1 MSAKPVST
9 CSSVSHASAIFA
21 YVPSRLGINVKKG
34 KDNMVKLIVA
44 LNAFLHYFANMLYFR
59 VF

>member
-21 YVPSRLGINVKKG
+21 YVPSGLGVNVKK
-34 KDNMVKLIVA
+34 KERITW
-44 LNAFLHYFANMLYFR
+44 LNLLLH
-59 VF
+59 